1 MKALGKPVTP
11 QQLNTMMGNAD
22 RNNDK
27 AIDFKE
33 FLLIMIKHIQMT
45 EEPDKEQEYM
55 EAFKIFDRDDDKTIE
70 AR

>member
-1 MKALGKPVTP
+1 MV
-11 QQLNTMMGNAD
+11 GNAD
-22 RNNDK
+22 RNNDQ

-70 AR
+70 AREIYACIRNLNSERE